1 LEHTKTLEL
10 QGVTK
15 IYKNGRGVRDISFS
29 LAPGEV
35 LGLLGPNGSGK
46 TTIMKAIIGLVFP
59 DAGEISICGIN
70 AVARHEEAM
79 RHTSSLIESPGLY
92 EYLTPLQNLQLA
104 AKFYKDV
111 DKARVDEVLR
121 MVGMYDYRKDKVSSL
136 SLGMRQ
142 RVGLALALI
151 SRPRLLILDEPAN
164 GLDIEGMLYI
174 REVVKAVAA
183 NGSSVL
189 ISSHLASEIQNCATK
204 AAVIHNGKMLDM
216 KSMGEILKDFDEL
229 EGFFLDRVART
240 RGDADVAP
248 LI

>member
-1 LEHTKTLEL
+1 
-10 QGVTK
+10 VTK

-59 DAGEISICGIN
+59 DKGEINICGVDAI
-70 AVARHEEAM
+70 AKHEEAM
-79 RHTSSLIESPGLY
+79 CHTASLIESPGLH

-111 DKARVDEVLR
+111 GKARIDEALQ
-121 MVGMYDYRKDKVSSL
+121 MVGMHDYRKDKVSSL

-151 SRPRLLILDEPAN
+151 SRPKLLILDEPAN
-164 GLDIEGMLYI
+164 GLDIEGMLYV

-183 NGSSVL
+183 NGSTVL
-189 ISSHLASEIQNCATK
+189 ISSHLASEIQSCATK
-204 AAVIHNGKMLDM
+204 AAVIHSGKMLDLM
-216 KSMGEILKDFDEL
+216 SMDEIISSFDGL
-229 EGFFLDRVART
+229 EGFFLDRVERT
-240 RGDADVAP
+240 REAATIALG
-248 LI
+248 